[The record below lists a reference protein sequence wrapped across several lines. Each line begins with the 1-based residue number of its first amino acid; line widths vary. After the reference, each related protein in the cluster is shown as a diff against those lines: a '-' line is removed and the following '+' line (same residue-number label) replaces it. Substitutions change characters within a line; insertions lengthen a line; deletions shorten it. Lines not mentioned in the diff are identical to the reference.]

1 MEIDYDWLAPL
12 TAPRIARL
20 GALQIGSAVEGTA
33 ATVDKLIARRAELA
47 DARLDLLV
55 LPEALLG
62 GYPKGADFATRVGY
76 RLPEGRDAYLAY
88 WQQAVD
94 PDGPEVAAVLELG
107 RALSTAIV
115 LGVVERAGSSL
126 YCTALFV
133 SDTGVLTGRHR
144 KLMPTA
150 AERLIWAQGD
160 AIEAT
165 TMQTRAGNVGAAI
178 CWENYMPR
186 YRAALY
192 DRGID
197 VWCAPT
203 VDEREIWR
211 VSMKHIA
218 YEARA
223 FVVSACQW
231 QPPAIRALGTSITL
245 RDRNEGTPMIAGG
258 SLIVSPLGS
267 VLAGPATDGEALI
280 TAEVDLN
287 DIVRA
292 RFDLDLSG
300 HYARADLFGT

>member
-1 MEIDYDWLAPL
+1 M

-33 ATVDKLIARRAELA
+33 ATVEKLIGRRAELA
-47 DARLDLLV
+47 DAQLDLLV

-94 PDGPEVAAVLELG
+94 PDGPEVAAVLELA
-107 RALSTAIV
+107 RALSIAIV
-115 LGVVERAGSSL
+115 LGVVERAGGSL

-150 AERLIWAQGD
+150 AERLVWAQGD

-186 YRAALY
+186 YRAALH

-211 VSMKHIA
+211 VSMRHIA

-231 QPPAIRALGTSITL
+231 QPPAAQALNTPITL
-245 RDRNEGTPMIAGG
+245 RDRDEGAPMIAGG
-258 SLIVSPLGS
+258 SLIVSPLGD
-267 VLAGPATDGEALI
+267 VLAGPTMDAEALV

-287 DIVRA
+287 DIIRA
-292 RFDLDLSG
+292 RFDLDLAG
-300 HYARADLFGT
+300 HYARAELFRTHRP

>member
-1 MEIDYDWLAPL
+1 M
-12 TAPRIARL
+12 TAPRTARL

-33 ATVDKLIARRAELA
+33 ATVEKLIAHRAQLA
-47 DARLDLLV
+47 DERLDLLV

-62 GYPKGADFATRVGY
+62 GYPKGADFSARVGY

-94 PDGPEVAAVLELG
+94 LDGPEVAAVLEL
-107 RALSTAIV
+107 ASSLSTAIV
-115 LGVVERAGSSL
+115 VGVVERSGGSL
-126 YCTALFV
+126 YCTAVFV
-133 SDTGVLTGRHR
+133 SDTGILTGRHR

-203 VDEREIWR
+203 VDEREIWG
-211 VSMKHIA
+211 VSMRHIA

-231 QPPAIRALGTSITL
+231 QPPTTQALDNAITL
-245 RDRNEGTPMIAGG
+245 RDRNKDVPMIVGG
-258 SLIVSPLGS
+258 SLIVSPFGDI
-267 VLAGPATDGEALI
+267 VAGPAMDGEMLV

-287 DIVRA
+287 DIIRA
-292 RFDLDLSG
+292 RFDLDLAG
-300 HYARADLFGT
+300 HYARAELFRRQQP

>member
-1 MEIDYDWLAPL
+1 METRNDWSAPL
-12 TAPRIARL
+12 NSPRTARL

-33 ATVDKLIARRAELA
+33 ATIEKLVSRRAELA
-47 DARLDLLV
+47 DAQLDLLV

-62 GYPKGADFATRVGY
+62 GYPKGADFSTRIGY

-94 PDGPEVAAVLELG
+94 SDGPEVAAILELA
-107 RALSTAIV
+107 RSLSTAIV
-115 LGVVERAGSSL
+115 VGVVERAGTSL

-133 SDTGVLTGRHR
+133 SETGILTGRHR

-150 AERLIWAQGD
+150 AERIVWAQGD

-165 TMQTRAGNVGAAI
+165 TMQTRAGTVGAAI

-211 VSMKHIA
+211 VSMRHIA
-218 YEARA
+218 YEARS

-231 QPPAIRALGTSITL
+231 QPPATQALGAPITL
-245 RDRNEGTPMIAGG
+245 RDRLEDAPMIAGG
-258 SLIVSPLGS
+258 SLIVSPMGD
-267 VLAGPATDGEALI
+267 VLAGPATGGEELVV
-280 TAEVDLN
+280 AEVDLN
-287 DIVRA
+287 DVVRA
-292 RFDLDLSG
+292 RFDMDQAG
-300 HYARADLFGT
+300 HYSRSDLFGR